1 MAFVLPNIHI
11 DEPAKNE
18 PLTVELSQP
27 KVTQPEPVDIPEPAP
42 EMPPPPPE
50 TVKPKPVIK
59 PDVKPILPPTP
70 SPVTEPAST
79 PPPAETRPPSPA
91 VITAEPKA
99 EAKPAFTAPAPEPQ
113 RPVGPSQQDI
123 DSARNQYGNM
133 LSNQLAKYKNYPRI
147 AVTRGYE
154 GDATLE
160 FKLDANG
167 NLISCTIVKSSG
179 YPSLDNEAL
188 ESVKKAS
195 PFPLPPD
202 SLRGRSFTILVPV
215 SFRLDN

>member
-1 MAFVLPNIHI
+1 
-11 DEPAKNE
+11 
-18 PLTVELSQP
+18 
-27 KVTQPEPVDIPEPAP
+27 
-42 EMPPPPPE
+42 
-50 TVKPKPVIK
+50 
-59 PDVKPILPPTP
+59 
-70 SPVTEPAST
+70 
-79 PPPAETRPPSPA
+79 
-91 VITAEPKA
+91 
-99 EAKPAFTAPAPEPQ
+99 
-113 RPVGPSQQDI
+113 
-123 DSARNQYGNM
+123 M

-154 GDATLE
+154 GDAMLE

-167 NLISCTIVKSSG
+167 NLVSCTIVKSSG